1 MKNTNNSNRII
12 RLLPNKKKRERE
24 RERENKKSVQIQIRF
39 SQMFDS
45 RNRNTANVVAAV
57 MINEIV
63 ANNKNKD
70 QIDY

>member
-12 RLLPNKKKRERE
+12 RLLPNKKK